1 MSNIILKLS
10 NIAKEFPGVRALDNV
25 NFELFHGEVHA
36 LLGENGA
43 GKSTMI
49 KILTGAHS
57 KTSGKF
63 IFEGKEIE
71 HISPDISKKIG
82 INAIYQELTVFDELT
97 VAQNIFMGKEIN
109 GKVLTNDK
117 KMNEEAKKIFDNM
130 GIDINPNS
138 LVKELSIAQK
148 QMVEIARVLS
158 SETKVLIMDEPN
170 VIRKKISRAVTDS
183 IGVVNYTDEQPGVK
197 NLINILCAIK
207 GYTPEEVV
215 KMYDGKGYA
224 EFKND
229 VAEAIVEELAPVQEK
244 VKALLGDKK
253 ALEENNI
260 PYSEENVFIGD
271 YDYSGAY
278 RVTKEIINNRKDIT
292 AIFSISDIMAVGA
305 AKSVIDQGLQV
316 GEDIS
321 IMGFDGMDISKYY
334 NPGITTVKQP
344 KKNMA
349 NNSID
354 LLLALLAKKEDHKHI
369 IFETKII
376 ERESCKEVV

>member
-1 MSNIILKLS
+1 MNIRDIAKLAGVGVSTVSRVINDHPDVKDETREKILKIIKESNYIPNNSARILKKNNTNNIGVLVKGVFNPFFAEMINIIGNRINEAGYTMILQQNDYATEDDVDNLIAFVKEKRLQGIICLGGNFLNINDESFQFLDIPVVLTSVNTLS
-10 NIAKEFPGVRALDNV
+10 KESKSKFSSIGIDNV
-25 NFELFHGEVHA
+25 LAAKASIQYLIDKGHRNIGI
-36 LLGENGA
+36 LLGE
-43 GKSTMI
+43 
-49 KILTGAHS
+49 
-57 KTSGKF
+57 
-63 IFEGKEIE
+63 
-71 HISPDISKKIG
+71 
-82 INAIYQELTVFDELT
+82 
-97 VAQNIFMGKEIN
+97 
-109 GKVLTNDK
+109 
-117 KMNEEAKKIFDNM
+117 
-130 GIDINPNS
+130 
-138 LVKELSIAQK
+138 
-148 QMVEIARVLS
+148 
-158 SETKVLIMDEPN
+158 
-170 VIRKKISRAVTDS
+170 
-183 IGVVNYTDEQPGVK
+183 
-197 NLINILCAIK
+197 
-207 GYTPEEVV
+207 
-215 KMYDGKGYA
+215 
-224 EFKND
+224 KND
-229 VAEAIVEELAPVQEK
+229 VGISGLRLE
-244 VKALLGDKK
+244 GYKK

-376 ERESCKEVV
+376 ERESCKEIIY

>member
-1 MSNIILKLS
+1 MNIRDIARLAGVGVSTVSRVINDHPDVKDETREKILKIIKESNYIPNNSARILKKNNTNNIGVLVKGVFNPFFAEMINIIGNRINEAGYTMILQQNDYATEDDVDNLIAFVKEKRLQGIICLGGNFLNINDESFQFLDIPVVLTSVNTLS
-10 NIAKEFPGVRALDNV
+10 KESKSKFSSIGIDNV
-25 NFELFHGEVHA
+25 LAAKASIQYLIDKGHRNIGI
-36 LLGENGA
+36 LLGE
-43 GKSTMI
+43 
-49 KILTGAHS
+49 
-57 KTSGKF
+57 
-63 IFEGKEIE
+63 
-71 HISPDISKKIG
+71 
-82 INAIYQELTVFDELT
+82 
-97 VAQNIFMGKEIN
+97 
-109 GKVLTNDK
+109 
-117 KMNEEAKKIFDNM
+117 
-130 GIDINPNS
+130 
-138 LVKELSIAQK
+138 
-148 QMVEIARVLS
+148 
-158 SETKVLIMDEPN
+158 
-170 VIRKKISRAVTDS
+170 
-183 IGVVNYTDEQPGVK
+183 
-197 NLINILCAIK
+197 
-207 GYTPEEVV
+207 
-215 KMYDGKGYA
+215 
-224 EFKND
+224 KND
-229 VAEAIVEELAPVQEK
+229 VGISGLRLE
-244 VKALLGDKK
+244 GYRK

-278 RVTKEIINNRKDIT
+278 RVTKEIVNNRKDIT

-376 ERESCKEVV
+376 ERESCKELI

>member
-1 MSNIILKLS
+1 MNIRDIARLAGVGVSTVSRVINDHPDVKDETREKILKIIKESNYIPNNSARILKKNNTNNIGVLVKGVFNPFFAEMINIIGNRINEAGYTMILQQNNYATEDDVDNLIAFVKEKRLQGIICLGGNFLNINDESFQFLDIPVVLTSVNTLS
-10 NIAKEFPGVRALDNV
+10 KESKSKFSSIGIDNV
-25 NFELFHGEVHA
+25 LAAKASIQYLIDKGHRNIGI
-36 LLGENGA
+36 LLGE
-43 GKSTMI
+43 
-49 KILTGAHS
+49 
-57 KTSGKF
+57 
-63 IFEGKEIE
+63 
-71 HISPDISKKIG
+71 
-82 INAIYQELTVFDELT
+82 
-97 VAQNIFMGKEIN
+97 
-109 GKVLTNDK
+109 
-117 KMNEEAKKIFDNM
+117 
-130 GIDINPNS
+130 
-138 LVKELSIAQK
+138 
-148 QMVEIARVLS
+148 
-158 SETKVLIMDEPN
+158 
-170 VIRKKISRAVTDS
+170 
-183 IGVVNYTDEQPGVK
+183 
-197 NLINILCAIK
+197 
-207 GYTPEEVV
+207 
-215 KMYDGKGYA
+215 
-224 EFKND
+224 KND
-229 VAEAIVEELAPVQEK
+229 VGISGLRLE
-244 VKALLGDKK
+244 GYRK

-278 RVTKEIINNRKDIT
+278 RVTKEIVNNRKDIT

-376 ERESCKEVV
+376 ERESCKELI

>member
-1 MSNIILKLS
+1 MNIKDIARLAGVGVSTVSRVINDHPDVKDETREKILKIIKESNYTPNNSARILKKNNTNNIGVLVKGVFNPFFAEMINIIGNRINEAGYTMILQQNDYATEDDVDNLIAFVKEKRLQGIICLGGNFLNINDESFQFLDIPVVLTSVNTLS
-10 NIAKEFPGVRALDNV
+10 KESKSKFSSIGIDNV
-25 NFELFHGEVHA
+25 LAAKASIQYLIDKGHRNIGI
-36 LLGENGA
+36 LLGE
-43 GKSTMI
+43 
-49 KILTGAHS
+49 
-57 KTSGKF
+57 
-63 IFEGKEIE
+63 
-71 HISPDISKKIG
+71 
-82 INAIYQELTVFDELT
+82 
-97 VAQNIFMGKEIN
+97 
-109 GKVLTNDK
+109 
-117 KMNEEAKKIFDNM
+117 
-130 GIDINPNS
+130 
-138 LVKELSIAQK
+138 
-148 QMVEIARVLS
+148 
-158 SETKVLIMDEPN
+158 
-170 VIRKKISRAVTDS
+170 
-183 IGVVNYTDEQPGVK
+183 
-197 NLINILCAIK
+197 
-207 GYTPEEVV
+207 
-215 KMYDGKGYA
+215 
-224 EFKND
+224 KND
-229 VAEAIVEELAPVQEK
+229 VGISGLRLE
-244 VKALLGDKK
+244 GYKK

-354 LLLALLAKKEDHKHI
+354 LLLALLAKKEEHKHI

-376 ERESCKEVV
+376 ERESCKKVV

>member
-1 MSNIILKLS
+1 MNIRDIARLAGVGVSTVSRVINDHPDVKDETREKILKIIKESNYIPNNSARILKKNNTNNIGVLVKGVFNPFFAEMINIIGNRINEAGYTMILQQNDYATEDDVDNLIAFVKEKRLQGIICLGGNFLNINDESFQFLDIPVVLISVNTLS
-10 NIAKEFPGVRALDNV
+10 KESKSKFSSIGIDNV
-25 NFELFHGEVHA
+25 LAAKASIQYLIDKGHRNIGI
-36 LLGENGA
+36 LLGE
-43 GKSTMI
+43 
-49 KILTGAHS
+49 
-57 KTSGKF
+57 
-63 IFEGKEIE
+63 
-71 HISPDISKKIG
+71 
-82 INAIYQELTVFDELT
+82 
-97 VAQNIFMGKEIN
+97 
-109 GKVLTNDK
+109 
-117 KMNEEAKKIFDNM
+117 
-130 GIDINPNS
+130 
-138 LVKELSIAQK
+138 
-148 QMVEIARVLS
+148 
-158 SETKVLIMDEPN
+158 
-170 VIRKKISRAVTDS
+170 
-183 IGVVNYTDEQPGVK
+183 
-197 NLINILCAIK
+197 
-207 GYTPEEVV
+207 
-215 KMYDGKGYA
+215 
-224 EFKND
+224 KND
-229 VAEAIVEELAPVQEK
+229 VGISGLRLE
-244 VKALLGDKK
+244 GYKK

>member
-1 MSNIILKLS
+1 MNIKDIARLAGVGVSTVSRVINDHPDVKDETREKILKIIKESNYIPNNSARILKKNNTNNIGVLVKGVFNPFFAEMINIIGNRINEAGYTMILQQNDYATEDDVDNLIAFVKEKRLQGIICLGGNFLNINDESFQFLDIPVVLTSVNTLS
-10 NIAKEFPGVRALDNV
+10 KESKSKFSSIGIDNV
-25 NFELFHGEVHA
+25 LAAKASIQYLIDKGHRNRGI
-36 LLGENGA
+36 LLGE
-43 GKSTMI
+43 
-49 KILTGAHS
+49 
-57 KTSGKF
+57 
-63 IFEGKEIE
+63 
-71 HISPDISKKIG
+71 
-82 INAIYQELTVFDELT
+82 
-97 VAQNIFMGKEIN
+97 
-109 GKVLTNDK
+109 
-117 KMNEEAKKIFDNM
+117 
-130 GIDINPNS
+130 
-138 LVKELSIAQK
+138 
-148 QMVEIARVLS
+148 
-158 SETKVLIMDEPN
+158 
-170 VIRKKISRAVTDS
+170 
-183 IGVVNYTDEQPGVK
+183 
-197 NLINILCAIK
+197 
-207 GYTPEEVV
+207 
-215 KMYDGKGYA
+215 
-224 EFKND
+224 KND
-229 VAEAIVEELAPVQEK
+229 VGISGLRLE
-244 VKALLGDKK
+244 GYKK

-354 LLLALLAKKEDHKHI
+354 LLLALLAKKEEHKHI

-376 ERESCKEVV
+376 ERESCKEVI

>member
-1 MSNIILKLS
+1 MNIRDIARLAGVGVSTVSRVINDHPDVKDETREKILKIIKESNYIPNNSARILKKNNTNNIGVLVKGVFNPFFAEMINIIGNRINEAGYTMILQQNDYATEYDVDNLIAFVKEKRLQGIICLGGNFLNINDESFQFLDIPVVLTSVNTLS
-10 NIAKEFPGVRALDNV
+10 KESKSKFSSIGIDNV
-25 NFELFHGEVHA
+25 LAAKASIQYLIDKGHRNIGI
-36 LLGENGA
+36 LLGE
-43 GKSTMI
+43 
-49 KILTGAHS
+49 
-57 KTSGKF
+57 
-63 IFEGKEIE
+63 
-71 HISPDISKKIG
+71 
-82 INAIYQELTVFDELT
+82 
-97 VAQNIFMGKEIN
+97 
-109 GKVLTNDK
+109 
-117 KMNEEAKKIFDNM
+117 
-130 GIDINPNS
+130 
-138 LVKELSIAQK
+138 
-148 QMVEIARVLS
+148 
-158 SETKVLIMDEPN
+158 
-170 VIRKKISRAVTDS
+170 
-183 IGVVNYTDEQPGVK
+183 
-197 NLINILCAIK
+197 
-207 GYTPEEVV
+207 
-215 KMYDGKGYA
+215 
-224 EFKND
+224 KND
-229 VAEAIVEELAPVQEK
+229 VGISGLRLE
-244 VKALLGDKK
+244 GYRK

-376 ERESCKEVV
+376 ERESCKEVI

>member
-1 MSNIILKLS
+1 MNIKDIARLAGVGVSTVSRVINDHPDVKDETREKILKIIKESNYIPNNSARILKKNNTNNIGVLVKGGFNPFFSEMINIIGNRINEAGYTIILQQNDYATEDDVDNLIAFVKEKRLQGIICLGGNFLNINDESFQFLDIPVVLTSVNTLS
-10 NIAKEFPGVRALDNV
+10 KESKSKFSSIGIDNV
-25 NFELFHGEVHA
+25 LAAKASIQYLIDKGHRNIGI
-36 LLGENGA
+36 LLGE
-43 GKSTMI
+43 
-49 KILTGAHS
+49 
-57 KTSGKF
+57 
-63 IFEGKEIE
+63 
-71 HISPDISKKIG
+71 
-82 INAIYQELTVFDELT
+82 
-97 VAQNIFMGKEIN
+97 
-109 GKVLTNDK
+109 
-117 KMNEEAKKIFDNM
+117 
-130 GIDINPNS
+130 
-138 LVKELSIAQK
+138 
-148 QMVEIARVLS
+148 
-158 SETKVLIMDEPN
+158 
-170 VIRKKISRAVTDS
+170 
-183 IGVVNYTDEQPGVK
+183 
-197 NLINILCAIK
+197 
-207 GYTPEEVV
+207 
-215 KMYDGKGYA
+215 
-224 EFKND
+224 KND
-229 VAEAIVEELAPVQEK
+229 VGISGLRLE
-244 VKALLGDKK
+244 GYKK

-354 LLLALLAKKEDHKHI
+354 LLLALLAKKEEHKHI

-376 ERESCKEVV
+376 ERESYKKVV

>member
-1 MSNIILKLS
+1 MNIKDIARLAGVGVSTVSRVINDHPDVKDETREKILKIIKESNYIPNNSARILKKNNTNNIGVLVKGVFNPFFAEMINIIGNRINEAGYTMILQQNDYATEDDVDNLIAFVKEKRLQGIICLGGNFLNINDESFQFLDIPVVLTSVNTLS
-10 NIAKEFPGVRALDNV
+10 KESKSKFSSIGIDNV
-25 NFELFHGEVHA
+25 LAAKASIQYLIDKGHRNIGI
-36 LLGENGA
+36 LLGE
-43 GKSTMI
+43 
-49 KILTGAHS
+49 
-57 KTSGKF
+57 
-63 IFEGKEIE
+63 
-71 HISPDISKKIG
+71 
-82 INAIYQELTVFDELT
+82 
-97 VAQNIFMGKEIN
+97 
-109 GKVLTNDK
+109 
-117 KMNEEAKKIFDNM
+117 
-130 GIDINPNS
+130 
-138 LVKELSIAQK
+138 
-148 QMVEIARVLS
+148 
-158 SETKVLIMDEPN
+158 
-170 VIRKKISRAVTDS
+170 
-183 IGVVNYTDEQPGVK
+183 
-197 NLINILCAIK
+197 
-207 GYTPEEVV
+207 
-215 KMYDGKGYA
+215 
-224 EFKND
+224 KND
-229 VAEAIVEELAPVQEK
+229 VGISGLRLE
-244 VKALLGDKK
+244 GYKK

-321 IMGFDGMDISKYY
+321 IMGFDGIDISKYY

-376 ERESCKEVV
+376 ERESCKEVI

>member
-1 MSNIILKLS
+1 MNIRDIARLAGVGVSTVSRVINDHPDVKDETREKILKIIKESNYIPNNSARILKKNNTNNIGVLVKGVFNPFFAEMINIIGNRINEAGYTMILQQNDYATEDDVDNLIAFVKEKRLQGIICLGGNFLNINDESFQFLDIPVVLTSVNTLS
-10 NIAKEFPGVRALDNV
+10 KESKSKFSSIEIDNV
-25 NFELFHGEVHA
+25 LAAKASIQYLIDKGHRNIGI
-36 LLGENGA
+36 LLGE
-43 GKSTMI
+43 
-49 KILTGAHS
+49 
-57 KTSGKF
+57 
-63 IFEGKEIE
+63 
-71 HISPDISKKIG
+71 
-82 INAIYQELTVFDELT
+82 
-97 VAQNIFMGKEIN
+97 
-109 GKVLTNDK
+109 
-117 KMNEEAKKIFDNM
+117 
-130 GIDINPNS
+130 
-138 LVKELSIAQK
+138 
-148 QMVEIARVLS
+148 
-158 SETKVLIMDEPN
+158 
-170 VIRKKISRAVTDS
+170 
-183 IGVVNYTDEQPGVK
+183 
-197 NLINILCAIK
+197 
-207 GYTPEEVV
+207 
-215 KMYDGKGYA
+215 
-224 EFKND
+224 KND
-229 VAEAIVEELAPVQEK
+229 VGISGLRLE
-244 VKALLGDKK
+244 GYKK

>member
-1 MSNIILKLS
+1 MNIRDIARLAGVGVSTVSRVINEHPDVKDETREKILKIIKESNYIPNNSARILKKNNTNNIGVLVKGVFNPFFAEMINIIGNRINEAGYTMILQQNDYATEDDVDNLIAFVKEKRLQGIICLGGNFLNINDESFQFLDIPVVLTSVNTLS
-10 NIAKEFPGVRALDNV
+10 KESKSKFSSIGIDNV
-25 NFELFHGEVHA
+25 LAAKASIQYLIDKGHRNIGI
-36 LLGENGA
+36 LLGE
-43 GKSTMI
+43 
-49 KILTGAHS
+49 
-57 KTSGKF
+57 
-63 IFEGKEIE
+63 
-71 HISPDISKKIG
+71 
-82 INAIYQELTVFDELT
+82 
-97 VAQNIFMGKEIN
+97 
-109 GKVLTNDK
+109 
-117 KMNEEAKKIFDNM
+117 
-130 GIDINPNS
+130 
-138 LVKELSIAQK
+138 
-148 QMVEIARVLS
+148 
-158 SETKVLIMDEPN
+158 
-170 VIRKKISRAVTDS
+170 
-183 IGVVNYTDEQPGVK
+183 
-197 NLINILCAIK
+197 
-207 GYTPEEVV
+207 
-215 KMYDGKGYA
+215 
-224 EFKND
+224 KND
-229 VAEAIVEELAPVQEK
+229 VGISGLRLE
-244 VKALLGDKK
+244 GYKK

-305 AKSVIDQGLQV
+305 AKSVIDQGLKV

-376 ERESCKEVV
+376 ERESCKEVI

>member
-1 MSNIILKLS
+1 MNIKDIARLAGVGVSTVSRVINDHPDVKDETREKILKIIRESNYIPNNSARILKKNNKNNIGVLVKGVFNPFFAEMINIIGNRINEAGYTMILQQNDYATEDDVDNLIAFVKEKRLQGIICLGGNFLNINDESFQFLDIPVVLTSDNTLS
-10 NIAKEFPGVRALDNV
+10 KESKSKFSSIGIDNV
-25 NFELFHGEVHA
+25 LAAKASIQYLIDKGHRNIGI
-36 LLGENGA
+36 LLGE
-43 GKSTMI
+43 
-49 KILTGAHS
+49 
-57 KTSGKF
+57 
-63 IFEGKEIE
+63 
-71 HISPDISKKIG
+71 
-82 INAIYQELTVFDELT
+82 
-97 VAQNIFMGKEIN
+97 
-109 GKVLTNDK
+109 
-117 KMNEEAKKIFDNM
+117 
-130 GIDINPNS
+130 
-138 LVKELSIAQK
+138 
-148 QMVEIARVLS
+148 
-158 SETKVLIMDEPN
+158 
-170 VIRKKISRAVTDS
+170 
-183 IGVVNYTDEQPGVK
+183 
-197 NLINILCAIK
+197 
-207 GYTPEEVV
+207 
-215 KMYDGKGYA
+215 
-224 EFKND
+224 KND
-229 VAEAIVEELAPVQEK
+229 VGISGLRLE
-244 VKALLGDKK
+244 GYKK

-354 LLLALLAKKEDHKHI
+354 LLLALLAKKEEHKHI

-376 ERESCKEVV
+376 ERESCKKVV

>member
-1 MSNIILKLS
+1 MNIRDIARLAGVGVSTVSRVINDHPDVKDETREKILKIIKESNYIPNNSARILKKNNTNNIGVLVKGVFNPFFAEMINIIGNRINEAGYTMILQQNDYATEDDVDNLIAFVKEKRLQGIICLGGNFLNINDESFQFLDIPVVLTSVNTLS
-10 NIAKEFPGVRALDNV
+10 KESKSKFSSIGIDNV
-25 NFELFHGEVHA
+25 LAAKASIQYLIDKGHRNIGI
-36 LLGENGA
+36 LLGE
-43 GKSTMI
+43 
-49 KILTGAHS
+49 
-57 KTSGKF
+57 
-63 IFEGKEIE
+63 
-71 HISPDISKKIG
+71 
-82 INAIYQELTVFDELT
+82 
-97 VAQNIFMGKEIN
+97 
-109 GKVLTNDK
+109 
-117 KMNEEAKKIFDNM
+117 
-130 GIDINPNS
+130 
-138 LVKELSIAQK
+138 
-148 QMVEIARVLS
+148 
-158 SETKVLIMDEPN
+158 
-170 VIRKKISRAVTDS
+170 
-183 IGVVNYTDEQPGVK
+183 
-197 NLINILCAIK
+197 
-207 GYTPEEVV
+207 
-215 KMYDGKGYA
+215 
-224 EFKND
+224 KND
-229 VAEAIVEELAPVQEK
+229 VGISGLRLE
-244 VKALLGDKK
+244 GYKK

-292 AIFSISDIMAVGA
+292 AIFSISDIMAVGV

-376 ERESCKEVV
+376 ERESCKEVI

>member
-1 MSNIILKLS
+1 MNIKDIARLAGVGVSTVSRVINDHPDVKDETREKILKIIKESNYIPNNSARILKKNNTNNIGVLVKGVFNPFFAEMINIIGNRINEAGYTMILQQNDYATEDDVDNLIAFVKEKRLQGIICLGGNFLNINDESFQFLDIPVVLTSVNTLS
-10 NIAKEFPGVRALDNV
+10 KESKSKFSSIGIDNV
-25 NFELFHGEVHA
+25 LAAKASIQYLIDKGHRNIGI
-36 LLGENGA
+36 LLGE
-43 GKSTMI
+43 
-49 KILTGAHS
+49 
-57 KTSGKF
+57 
-63 IFEGKEIE
+63 
-71 HISPDISKKIG
+71 
-82 INAIYQELTVFDELT
+82 
-97 VAQNIFMGKEIN
+97 
-109 GKVLTNDK
+109 
-117 KMNEEAKKIFDNM
+117 
-130 GIDINPNS
+130 
-138 LVKELSIAQK
+138 
-148 QMVEIARVLS
+148 
-158 SETKVLIMDEPN
+158 
-170 VIRKKISRAVTDS
+170 
-183 IGVVNYTDEQPGVK
+183 
-197 NLINILCAIK
+197 
-207 GYTPEEVV
+207 
-215 KMYDGKGYA
+215 
-224 EFKND
+224 KND
-229 VAEAIVEELAPVQEK
+229 VGISGLRLE
-244 VKALLGDKK
+244 GYRK

-376 ERESCKEVV
+376 ERESCKEVI

>member
-1 MSNIILKLS
+1 MNIRDIARLAGVGVSTVSRVINDHPDVKDETREKILKIIKESNYIPNNSARILKKNNTNNIGVLVKGVFNPFFAEMINIIGNRINEAGYTMILQQNDYATEDDVDNLIAFVKEKRLQGIICLGGNFLNINDESFQFLDIPVILTSVNTLS
-10 NIAKEFPGVRALDNV
+10 KESKSKFSSIGIDNV
-25 NFELFHGEVHA
+25 LAAKASIQYLIDKGHRNIGI
-36 LLGENGA
+36 LLGE
-43 GKSTMI
+43 
-49 KILTGAHS
+49 
-57 KTSGKF
+57 
-63 IFEGKEIE
+63 
-71 HISPDISKKIG
+71 
-82 INAIYQELTVFDELT
+82 
-97 VAQNIFMGKEIN
+97 
-109 GKVLTNDK
+109 
-117 KMNEEAKKIFDNM
+117 
-130 GIDINPNS
+130 
-138 LVKELSIAQK
+138 
-148 QMVEIARVLS
+148 
-158 SETKVLIMDEPN
+158 
-170 VIRKKISRAVTDS
+170 
-183 IGVVNYTDEQPGVK
+183 
-197 NLINILCAIK
+197 
-207 GYTPEEVV
+207 
-215 KMYDGKGYA
+215 
-224 EFKND
+224 KND
-229 VAEAIVEELAPVQEK
+229 VGISGLRLE
-244 VKALLGDKK
+244 GYRK

-376 ERESCKEVV
+376 ERESCKELI

>member
-1 MSNIILKLS
+1 MNIKDIARLAGVGVSTVSRVINDHPDVKDETREKILKIIKESNYIPNNSARILKKNNTNNIGVLVKGVFNPFFAEMINIIGNRINEAGYTMILQQNDYATEDDVDNLIAFVKEKRLQGIICLGGNFLNINDESFQFLDIPVVLTSVNTLS
-10 NIAKEFPGVRALDNV
+10 KESKSKFSSIGIDNV
-25 NFELFHGEVHA
+25 LAAKASIQYLIDKGHRNIGI
-36 LLGENGA
+36 LLGE
-43 GKSTMI
+43 
-49 KILTGAHS
+49 
-57 KTSGKF
+57 
-63 IFEGKEIE
+63 
-71 HISPDISKKIG
+71 
-82 INAIYQELTVFDELT
+82 
-97 VAQNIFMGKEIN
+97 
-109 GKVLTNDK
+109 
-117 KMNEEAKKIFDNM
+117 
-130 GIDINPNS
+130 
-138 LVKELSIAQK
+138 
-148 QMVEIARVLS
+148 
-158 SETKVLIMDEPN
+158 
-170 VIRKKISRAVTDS
+170 
-183 IGVVNYTDEQPGVK
+183 
-197 NLINILCAIK
+197 
-207 GYTPEEVV
+207 
-215 KMYDGKGYA
+215 
-224 EFKND
+224 KND
-229 VAEAIVEELAPVQEK
+229 VGISGLRLE
-244 VKALLGDKK
+244 GYKK

-354 LLLALLAKKEDHKHI
+354 LLLALLAKKEEHKHI

-376 ERESCKEVV
+376 ERESCKDMR

>member
-1 MSNIILKLS
+1 MNIRDIARLAGVGVSTVSRVINDYPDVKDETREKILKIIKESNYIPNNSARILKKNNTNNIGVLVKGVFNPFFAEMINIIGNRINEAGYTMILQQNDYATEDDVDNLIAFVKEKRLQGIICLGGNFLNINDESFQFLDIPVVLTSVNTLS
-10 NIAKEFPGVRALDNV
+10 KESKSKFSSIGIDNV
-25 NFELFHGEVHA
+25 LAAKASIQYLIDKGHRNIGI
-36 LLGENGA
+36 LLGE
-43 GKSTMI
+43 
-49 KILTGAHS
+49 
-57 KTSGKF
+57 
-63 IFEGKEIE
+63 
-71 HISPDISKKIG
+71 
-82 INAIYQELTVFDELT
+82 
-97 VAQNIFMGKEIN
+97 
-109 GKVLTNDK
+109 
-117 KMNEEAKKIFDNM
+117 
-130 GIDINPNS
+130 
-138 LVKELSIAQK
+138 
-148 QMVEIARVLS
+148 
-158 SETKVLIMDEPN
+158 
-170 VIRKKISRAVTDS
+170 
-183 IGVVNYTDEQPGVK
+183 
-197 NLINILCAIK
+197 
-207 GYTPEEVV
+207 
-215 KMYDGKGYA
+215 
-224 EFKND
+224 KND
-229 VAEAIVEELAPVQEK
+229 VGISGLRLE
-244 VKALLGDKK
+244 GYKK

-376 ERESCKEVV
+376 ERESCKEVI

>member
-1 MSNIILKLS
+1 MNIRDIAKLAGVGVSTVSRVINDHPDVKDETREKILKIIKESNYIPNNSARILKKNNTNNIGVLVKGVFNPFFAEMINIIGNRINEAGYTMILQQNDYATEDDVDNLIAFVKEKRLQGIICLGGNFLNINDESFQFLDIPVVLTSVNTLS
-10 NIAKEFPGVRALDNV
+10 KESKSKFSSIGIDNV
-25 NFELFHGEVHA
+25 LAAKASIQYLIDKGHRNIGI
-36 LLGENGA
+36 LLGE
-43 GKSTMI
+43 
-49 KILTGAHS
+49 
-57 KTSGKF
+57 
-63 IFEGKEIE
+63 
-71 HISPDISKKIG
+71 
-82 INAIYQELTVFDELT
+82 
-97 VAQNIFMGKEIN
+97 
-109 GKVLTNDK
+109 
-117 KMNEEAKKIFDNM
+117 
-130 GIDINPNS
+130 
-138 LVKELSIAQK
+138 
-148 QMVEIARVLS
+148 
-158 SETKVLIMDEPN
+158 
-170 VIRKKISRAVTDS
+170 
-183 IGVVNYTDEQPGVK
+183 
-197 NLINILCAIK
+197 
-207 GYTPEEVV
+207 
-215 KMYDGKGYA
+215 
-224 EFKND
+224 KND
-229 VAEAIVEELAPVQEK
+229 VGISGLRLE
-244 VKALLGDKK
+244 GYKK

-376 ERESCKEVV
+376 ERESCKEVI

>member
-1 MSNIILKLS
+1 MNIRDIARLAGVGVSTVSRVINEHPDVKYETREKILKIIKESNYIPNNSARILKKNNTNNIGVLVKGVFNPFFAEMINIIGNRINEAGYTMILQQNDYATEDDVDNLIAFVKEKRLQGIICLGGNFLNINDESFQFLDIPVVLTSVNTLS
-10 NIAKEFPGVRALDNV
+10 KESKSKFSSIGIDNV
-25 NFELFHGEVHA
+25 LAAKASIQYLIDKGHRNIGI
-36 LLGENGA
+36 LLGE
-43 GKSTMI
+43 
-49 KILTGAHS
+49 
-57 KTSGKF
+57 
-63 IFEGKEIE
+63 
-71 HISPDISKKIG
+71 
-82 INAIYQELTVFDELT
+82 
-97 VAQNIFMGKEIN
+97 
-109 GKVLTNDK
+109 
-117 KMNEEAKKIFDNM
+117 
-130 GIDINPNS
+130 
-138 LVKELSIAQK
+138 
-148 QMVEIARVLS
+148 
-158 SETKVLIMDEPN
+158 
-170 VIRKKISRAVTDS
+170 
-183 IGVVNYTDEQPGVK
+183 
-197 NLINILCAIK
+197 
-207 GYTPEEVV
+207 
-215 KMYDGKGYA
+215 
-224 EFKND
+224 KND
-229 VAEAIVEELAPVQEK
+229 VGISGLRLE
-244 VKALLGDKK
+244 GYKK

-354 LLLALLAKKEDHKHI
+354 LLLALLAKKENHKHI